1 MPWRLDTLDKSRRII
16 RQWPEWPVGLAV
28 GGNERFRATM
38 IVKEAVRGE
47 LVPFGDG
54 LALRFDSRD
63 DAETVYLTYA
73 LVTQGPELHVLP
85 AMLLDDWGTE
95 IGGLRLYR
103 WIEENGLR
111 FPRAEVFGQD
121 PNGNTVQYF
130 VRDLELFGQ
139 YPLYAFSAD
148 DAPVTSGV
156 LLDAVIIPREGI
168 ALPEPV
174 DLPDGISAPL
184 RRAKVGWWAVAKE

>member
-1 MPWRLDTLDKSRRII
+1 MINRV
-16 RQWPEWPVGLAV
+16 EGLNDRSAA
-28 GGNERFRATM
+28 GGIEQFRTIM
-38 IVKEAVRGE
+38 IVKEAIRGE

-54 LALRFDSRD
+54 LALRLDSRD
-63 DAETVYLTYA
+63 DAGAVYLAYA

-85 AMLLDDWGTE
+85 SMLLDDWGTE
-95 IGGLRLYR
+95 ISGLRLYR

-121 PNGNTVQYF
+121 SNGNTVQYF

-148 DAPVTSGV
+148 DAPDTSGV
-156 LLDAVIIPREGI
+156 LLDAVIIAREGSTF
-168 ALPEPV
+168 PETIDP
-174 DLPDGISAPL
+174 PDGLSAPL
-184 RRAKVGWWAVAKE
+184 RRAKVGWWAVARK